1 MVENGKAKEAKK
13 VKPKKPKVSVSD
25 AATKIDADNL
35 LTFLINISESMS
47 FSISKFIHFYFIL
60 LFLMHVNV

>member
-1 MVENGKAKEAKK
+1 MVGNGKAKEAKK

-25 AATKIDADNL
+25 VAMKIDANNL
-35 LTFLINISESMS
+35 SAFLVNISKSMS